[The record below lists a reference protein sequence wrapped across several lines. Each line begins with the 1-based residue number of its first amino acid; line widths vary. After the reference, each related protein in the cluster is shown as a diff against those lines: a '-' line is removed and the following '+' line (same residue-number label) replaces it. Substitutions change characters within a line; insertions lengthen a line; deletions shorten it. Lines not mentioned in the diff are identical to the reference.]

1 MRWLKVKSTDVK
13 DAIQQFIGVLRTAL
27 TGPLPP
33 IEMEFSESVLESDRR
48 VRLFG
53 YWLVAVIFGGFGSWA
68 AFAPLER
75 GDWSRPRRGKGATKA
90 VQHFEGGIV
99 AEIFVSNGD
108 YVGEEKPDSTD
119 PTLAQSEQ
127 SRIQGKLWVA
137 RALVDRLVSERD
149 DHAEVEFQSWLLEA
163 SDERAQSALLSERA
177 LFAARRATQLGEE
190 AVLEQQISQLR
201 SQKEGLLTVLTE
213 KEKVA
218 NSLRVEADELG
229 ELLSE
234 GYVDKRRI
242 LELDRALAQ
251 TLGELAELNAAA
263 AATDVAID
271 EAELKILQLNKRFKT
286 EVVDSLAAAQE
297 MLYDMQQR
305 LLATSDRL
313 ARTLITAPTSGY
325 VLGLKANVKGAV
337 ISPGEELLEVVPD
350 VDALVIDARMSPM
363 DIDRIRI
370 GQEAEVRFAV
380 FKDAYTI
387 TGVLEKISA
396 DSVVDEST
404 GEQYFEAKV
413 VLLEEDLAL
422 LGDYQLV
429 PGMPAEVVVKTG
441 TRTFIGYLTS
451 PLNRMFENS
460 LSQE

>member
-1 MRWLKVKSTDVK
+1 
-13 DAIQQFIGVLRTAL
+13 
-27 TGPLPP
+27 
-33 IEMEFSESVLESDRR
+33 MEFSESVLESDRR

-68 AFAPLER
+68 AFAPLESAAIGR
-75 GDWSRPRRGKGATKA
+75 GLVEVKGATKA

-108 YVGEEKPDSTD
+108 YVGEGEALIQLD

-337 ISPGEELLEVVPD
+337 ISPGEEYEV
-350 VDALVIDARMSPM
+350 
-363 DIDRIRI
+363 
-370 GQEAEVRFAV
+370 F
-380 FKDAYTI
+380 
-387 TGVLEKISA
+387 
-396 DSVVDEST
+396 
-404 GEQYFEAKV
+404 
-413 VLLEEDLAL
+413 
-422 LGDYQLV
+422 
-429 PGMPAEVVVKTG
+429 
-441 TRTFIGYLTS
+441 LT
-451 PLNRMFENS
+451 
-460 LSQE
+460 